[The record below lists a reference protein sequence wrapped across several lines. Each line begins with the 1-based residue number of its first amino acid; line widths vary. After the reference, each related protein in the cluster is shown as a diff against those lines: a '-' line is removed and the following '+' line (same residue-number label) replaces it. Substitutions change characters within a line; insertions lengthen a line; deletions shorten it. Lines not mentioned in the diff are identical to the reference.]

1 MLAPFGLALAQD
13 KPPFNDVRV
22 RRAISMAIDRQKQVD
37 TVFEGHGI
45 LGWGVPYIYYQD
57 KMPTAAQL
65 GPWWQYRPA
74 EAKKL
79 LAEAGHPN
87 GFETTLFYYEYFPQM
102 TSQVQLV
109 QQDLKKNLNINL
121 KITKL
126 DYTTYYGR
134 YVDGKWDGMSW
145 GFQSGHAVGVDE
157 RTYQYMH
164 SKSTKNFFRV
174 NDPVIDE
181 LVTKLR
187 QTPDNAEQR
196 VITKKIVDRELDQ
209 VLADVDALRQR
220 LPDLPAARAEHR
232 RPGAATHRRLRR
244 VDDRPGLAGEVAR
257 RSGCEAAK
265 KRGPM
270 YKYVIRRLLLAVPV
284 LLLSSLIVF
293 GLMRVM
299 PGDAL
304 TALMAES
311 GNVGEKEL
319 AKLRKDLGLD
329 RPYYEQYLI
338 WLWSMVSLNPGYS
351 IFTNEPIAVA
361 LKKSIPVTF
370 ELATLAMFLGL
381 LIAVPIGVLS
391 AIRQDT
397 PADYTGRV
405 VAVSGLSLPDFWL
418 GTLVITFAALWFR
431 WIPPLG
437 YVSFWESPTKNLQQ
451 FLLPAAVLG
460 FRLCRGHDA
469 DDPLDRP
476 RSAARGLRQDR
487 LGQGPGRAHRRL
499 QARAQERA
507 HPGRHHRRRA
517 ARERSWPGTVVVE
530 TIFALPGMGRLTVEA
545 ILFRDYPVVQT
556 NVMLVAALL
565 VTLNLLVDMTYAWL
579 DPRIRYR

>member
-1 MLAPFGLALAQD
+1 M
-13 KPPFNDVRV
+13 
-22 RRAISMAIDRQKQVD
+22 
-37 TVFEGHGI
+37 FEGHGI

-57 KMPTAAQL
+57 KTPTAAQL

-109 QQDLKKNLNINL
+109 QQDLKRNLNINV

-134 YVDGKWDGMSW
+134 YVESKWDGMAW
-145 GFQSGHAVGVDE
+145 GFQSGHAVGLDE

-181 LVTKLR
+181 LTTKLR
-187 QTPDNAEQR
+187 QTPDQAEQR
-196 VITKKIVDRELDQ
+196 VLTKKIVDREFDQ

-220 LPDLPAARAEHR
+220 IPGLPAAHAQRGR
-232 RPGAATHRRLRR
+232 GRPPAHRRLRLP
-244 VDDRPGLAGEVAR
+244 DDRRG
-257 RSGCEAAK
+257 SGWTSRGRG
-265 KRGPM
+265 RGPRAM
-270 YKYVIRRLLLAVPV
+270 YKYTLRRFMLAVPV

-304 TALMAES
+304 TALMGES
-311 GNVGEKEL
+311 GNIGEKEL
-319 AKLRKDLGLD
+319 QKLRHDLRLD
-329 RPYYEQYLI
+329 LPYYEQYLL
-338 WLWSMVSLNPGYS
+338 WLWQMVSLRPGDS
-351 IFTNEPIAVA
+351 IFTGEPITTSLA
-361 LKKSIPVTF
+361 KSIPVTL
-370 ELATLAMFLGL
+370 ELAALAMILGL
-381 LIAVPIGVLS
+381 AVAIPIGVLS
-391 AIRQDT
+391 ATRQDSA
-397 PADYTGRV
+397 PDYVGRV

-418 GTLVITFAALWFR
+418 GTLVITFAAIWFH
-431 WIPPLG
+431 WIPAIG
-437 YVSFWESPTKNLQQ
+437 YVSFWESPLRNLQQ

-460 FRLCRGHDA
+460 YRLAAATMRMT
-469 DDPLDRP
+469 
-476 RSAARGLRQDR
+476 RSTVLEVLREDYVRTAWAKGLEGRIVVYKHALKNALIPVVTIVGGQ
-487 LGQGPGRAHRRL
+487 LGVLLA
-499 QARAQERA
+499 
-507 HPGRHHRRRA
+507 
-517 ARERSWPGTVVVE
+517 GTVIVE

-556 NVMLVAALL
+556 NVMLVAGTL
-565 VTLNLLVDMTYAWL
+565 VTLNLLVDLTYAWL
-579 DPRIRYR
+579 DPRIRYQ